1 MKIVAISVQG
11 QEFLY
16 KGRTAHR
23 VSERSSETICE
34 LLNKVRYQLGNGEV
48 WFIHEIDQNNNAYG
62 FALNQKFT
70 LRMGTLKEV
79 RG

>member
-1 MKIVAISVQG
+1 MKVVAISVQG

-23 VSERSSETICE
+23 VSERSSKTICD
-34 LLNKVRYQLGNGEV
+34 LLNKVKYQLAEGEC
-48 WFIHEIDQNNNAYG
+48 WHIHEVDRYDNAFG
-62 FALNQKFT
+62 FALEQKFT

>member
-16 KGRTAHR
+16 KARTSHR

-48 WFIHEIDQNNNAYG
+48 WFIHEIDRYDNAYD

-79 RG
+79 NE